1 VTGLHTLWTSGKID
15 LILFSAALSL
25 FSLTHGHV
33 KHITSEK
40 NNFLPIAGKL
50 LHTAFAILSILARI
64 LAVLLFFAPSLGL
77 ANLLMHWKMG
87 LLTLHTVDEFEEFDE
102 FDEFEK
108 IDVVEDI
115 DVLDEFDKFE
125 EIEIFEDDID
135 KLGPSNQNLVFDVQN
150 GTEIYFKDV
159 WIETPKYTS
168 YTLWELETYYIIFL
182 GLVLF
187 HLGLVFGLKQLL
199 AFGFR

>member
-1 VTGLHTLWTSGKID
+1 MTGLHTLWTSGKID

-33 KHITSEK
+33 KHIAVEK
-40 NNFLPIAGKL
+40 NNFLPMTGKL

-64 LAVLLFFAPSLGL
+64 LSVLLFFAPSLGL
-77 ANLLMHWKMG
+77 GNLLMHWKMG
-87 LLTLHTVDEFEEFDE
+87 QLTVAEQNRKLGELSVDENKD
-102 FDEFEK
+102 
-108 IDVVEDI
+108 
-115 DVLDEFDKFE
+115 
-125 EIEIFEDDID
+125 
-135 KLGPSNQNLVFDVQN
+135 LVFDVLN
-150 GTEIYFKDV
+150 GTKIYFKDV
-159 WIETPKYTS
+159 WIQTPKYTS
-168 YTLWELETYYIIFL
+168 YTLWELDTFYIIFL